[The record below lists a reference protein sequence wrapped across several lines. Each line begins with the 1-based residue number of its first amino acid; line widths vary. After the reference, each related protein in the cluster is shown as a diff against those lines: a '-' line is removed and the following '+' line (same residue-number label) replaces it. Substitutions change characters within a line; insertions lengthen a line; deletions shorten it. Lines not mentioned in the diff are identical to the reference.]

1 MTNLSLE
8 DLSLEQREELIK
20 KLIQYQIINQRND
33 LAFFRDLTD
42 QPAQIDTGY
51 IGQHLV
57 SLITG
62 IRGGGFRGKGLDLAD
77 GSEVK
82 SANFLDSMDKK
93 GAVAPRWNFQ
103 SNDLEGMELFLDYPA
118 IYLLSIDHN
127 TVGRIRIRVWEV
139 IPRLHEELKNR
150 YIEWM
155 DLLGKPKLK
164 DPKRPGVNFQLFP
177 PRNETN
183 DTYARHGNG
192 RSNGFEKLQ
201 IELENSPGSQLIFH
215 AEEFIDNEDKSV
227 IKILYFQP

>member
-1 MTNLSLE
+1 MTALNLE
-8 DLSLEQREELIK
+8 DLSIEQRAELIK
-20 KLIQYQIINQRND
+20 SLIQYQIINQRKD

-62 IRGGGFRGKGLDLAD
+62 VKGGGFRGKGLDLAD

-93 GAVAPRWNFQ
+93 GAVAPRWNFP
-103 SNDLEGMELFLDYPA
+103 SNNLDAMESFLDYPSV
-118 IYLLSIDHN
+118 YLISIDHN
-127 TVGRIRIRVWEV
+127 TVERIRIRVWRV
-139 IPRLHEELKNR
+139 IPHLHEELKNR

-155 DLLGKPKLK
+155 DLLGKPKLN

-177 PRNETN
+177 PRNGTN

-192 RSNGFEKLQ
+192 KSNGFEQLQ
-201 IELENSPGSQLIFH
+201 IELQKSPGSQLIFH
-215 AEEFIDNEDKSV
+215 AEEFINGEDKSM
-227 IKILYFQP
+227 IKILHFDL